1 MLNSGTRITVFAE
14 GATTTNY
21 WGNPLGFRPEALQT
35 GVTDILAKKFTVHS
49 VSVMPRSSVVL
60 GWLGWPYR
68 AEVILTTRIGYA
80 NANDAAAIVANAF
93 YQIGGSV
100 PGVCVDGYGPCAL
113 KPSVDD
119 SKTPSQLGFG
129 AMIILGLVAITATG
143 VFVAKRG

>member
-1 MLNSGTRITVFAE
+1 MVNKGTRLTIYAE

-35 GVTDILAKKFTVHS
+35 GVYDVLAKKFTVHS
-49 VSVMPRSSVVL
+49 VSVMPRSSIAL

-68 AEVILTTRIGYA
+68 AEVIVTTSVAYA
-80 NANDAAAIVANAF
+80 SADDAASIVANAF

-100 PGVCVDGYGPCAL
+100 PAACVDGYGPCDIKPAVDESK
-113 KPSVDD
+113 KPSQIGWM
-119 SKTPSQLGFG
+119 TFALI
-129 AMIILGLVAITATG
+129 ALVAVTATG